1 MLPCVSEC
9 VSAWVRECWVS
20 AWVSECVSEW
30 VSAWV
35 SEWVNE
41 WVSEWVSECVHEWV
55 SEWVIEWVSECCRVA
70 YSSGFVE
77 WYLTNIFL
85 RLIDMFET
93 KDFVWFSAMPLF
105 LCRALLSGVGRTFIY
120 EKPCPKLKAWLRA
133 SPLRKII
140 HCHATNLVGF
150 RTFRE
155 KITGLCIPQ
164 DLWKHIFQ
172 SSSSI
177 W

>member
-1 MLPCVSEC
+1 MGVKKGRLCNVPPKPKQTIVGKST
-9 VSAWVRECWVS
+9 VQDTAVRTQDTTVTLYLLGRAQDFS
-20 AWVSECVSEW
+20 GVY
-30 VSAWV
+30 
-35 SEWVNE
+35 
-41 WVSEWVSECVHEWV
+41 
-55 SEWVIEWVSECCRVA
+55 CRVA

-77 WYLTNIFL
+77 WYLTNLFL
-85 RLIDMFET
+85 KLIDMFET

-105 LCRALLSGVGRTFIY
+105 LCCALLSGVERTFID
-120 EKPCPKLKAWLRA
+120 EKPCPKLKAWLRL